1 MRQILRHLHTREAY
15 SILRR
20 QPLMPTHNL
29 RKAGSILLELY
40 RDMALNALRLVGG
53 RVSNESLGR

>member
-20 QPLMPTHNL
+20 QPLMPSHNL
-29 RKAGSILLELY
+29 RKAGRILLELY
-40 RDMALNALRLVGG
+40 RDMALSALRLLGG
-53 RVSNESLGR
+53 RASSANPGR